1 MRLHNFSN
9 LIKKYSKG
17 QVVAIFEVEGY
28 YDQSQGGMY
37 IEGEKIEEVL
47 NPAAIVPISTK
58 ETDRLKLDE
67 GGAFNHDYRKLY
79 CYKYLKKGTIIK
91 NIQRNGKERF
101 YKILVN
107 QDYSD
112 FDYGDNDGLN
122 IYYME
127 RTDRDD

>member
-17 QVVAIFEVEGY
+17 QVIAVFEVEGY
-28 YDQSQGGMY
+28 YEQSQGGMY
-37 IEGEKIEEVL
+37 IEGENIEEVL

-58 ETDRLKLDE
+58 ETDQLKLDE

-79 CYKYLKKGTIIK
+79 CYKYLKKGTKIK
-91 NIQRNGKERF
+91 NIQRNGKVRE
-101 YKILVN
+101 YKVLGN